1 MCIKRVYYLPL
12 MVFLSLNLSNTV
24 ILNINGIDYCC
35 IINRISKHDAVNLL
49 QDSDLNGKSETL

>member
-1 MCIKRVYYLPL
+1 

-24 ILNINGIDYCC
+24 MLNINGIDYCC